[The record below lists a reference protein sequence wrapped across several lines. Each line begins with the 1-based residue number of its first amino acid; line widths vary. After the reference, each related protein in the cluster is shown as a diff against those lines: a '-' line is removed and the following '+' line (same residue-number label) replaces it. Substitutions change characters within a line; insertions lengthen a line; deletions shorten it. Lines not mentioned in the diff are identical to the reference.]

1 MSHYPLA
8 MRILLPQPFG
18 YLREFVL
25 AEYQLK
31 DTFGAITQP
40 HRANDIEPFPQVL
53 STPFAC
59 IRCQDCRRGFR
70 PFQSGGR
77 GR

>member
-1 MSHYPLA
+1 MSHNPLA

-40 HRANDIEPFPQVL
+40 HRANSIERPSSAFN
-53 STPFAC
+53 T
-59 IRCQDCRRGFR
+59 FR
-70 PFQSGGR
+70 LYSVSGLQERFSSVSIGR
-77 GR
+77 